1 MVSQIS
7 PRQLKERIESDD
19 RPTVLDVRE
28 SWELE
33 IARLPDTVHIPM
45 GELARRAAE
54 LDTQHEVIVICRSGG
69 RSLHAAEFLARRG
82 FARVANLDGGIL
94 AWSRD
99 VDPGIPLY

>member
-1 MVSQIS
+1 MVAQIS
-7 PRQLKERIESDD
+7 PRQLKEQIEAGD
-19 RPTVLDVRE
+19 RPTILDVRE

-82 FARVANLDGGIL
+82 FARVANLEGGIL